1 MMTCKVLAAVAFG
14 ILATVTPAVAQAPAE
29 TPTPPPPARQ
39 SWNNLPDRLRLDGGY
54 AFLNFDT
61 SLKLQGSAGAATEV
75 SFERDIGVP
84 RTANSYWLGATVRLS
99 PRNHV
104 KISYFNVERQGQ
116 PTTLTRDFTW
126 EDGVYTAGFTATG
139 KAGMELLSASFRFA
153 IVRRERFQIG
163 LASGLGYLKL
173 DAYLK
178 AEGTLKGPTGQIERV
193 SLDGGGSLAAPTG
206 GLGGFVEVW
215 VAKRIVVRGDY
226 VYIGIK
232 PANWEASVTDWRIA
246 ADMYPLRHLGFG
258 VQFRSNEFRYLR
270 SEETRTLGGTLK
282 YDGVQVYASL
292 LF

>member
-14 ILATVTPAVAQAPAE
+14 ILATVTAAAAQAPAE
-29 TPTPPPPARQ
+29 TPAPPLPARQ
-39 SWNNLPDRLRLDGGY
+39 SWNNLPDRVRLDGGY
-54 AFLNFDT
+54 AFLDFDT
-61 SLKLQGSAGAATEV
+61 SLKLQGSAGLANDV

-84 RTANSYWLGATVRLS
+84 RTANSYWLGGTVRLS

-139 KAGMELLSASFRFA
+139 KTGMELLSASFRFA
-153 IVRRERFQIG
+153 IVRRDRFQIG

-173 DAYLK
+173 DAYLE
-178 AEGTLKGPTGQIERV
+178 AEGTLTGPTGQMQRV
-193 SLDGGGSLAAPTG
+193 SLDGGGALAAPTG

-215 VAKRIVVRGDY
+215 VAKRVVVRGDY